1 MKKLLLLLALV
12 GMVAYGCTD
21 SSTDDDNNPPT
32 EQPGPV
38 GDEDLSFT
46 NNTNTA
52 PTISHEGGTAKI
64 SFMAA
69 LSWSVSVYADWL
81 SVSQDEGEAGNGSF
95 VITAE
100 PNTTAKERKGV
111 VAIKLSNHKSY
122 EITVKQSFNADSDDI
137 EFINNTNTAPHM
149 EAGGG
154 TVNIQFIAKTDW
166 TVTCYADWL
175 STTRTSGSK
184 GENSFFITATSNPND
199 KERTGVV
206 AIKSTNGKSY
216 EVTVTQDL
224 RAGILQLVCA
234 ANEILYITKYNTQI
248 TLGKSSGFGGNLI
261 SHTYDAEKGYGSI
274 RFDNDVTYIP
284 AEAFANCTTM
294 TTIYLP
300 DGVEDI
306 AVPKMWRD
314 NSNMMQTRYGA
325 FSGCTALEYI
335 VSNKSDSNNKCVVI
349 NGRLVAVAYDK
360 KIVLPDTVKELSYC
374 FRDHGRILEEI
385 VVSEGVK
392 TIPEYTFRDCYY
404 IISITLPSTVS
415 KIGGYAFE
423 DTYVTNIYV
432 KAKTPPVLEQS
443 ALSGLYSSTTI
454 YVPTASLQAY
464 KAAGWGGSFGLVGY
478 NF

>member
-1 MKKLLLLLALV
+1 
-12 GMVAYGCTD
+12 
-21 SSTDDDNNPPT
+21 
-32 EQPGPV
+32 
-38 GDEDLSFT
+38 
-46 NNTNTA
+46 
-52 PTISHEGGTAKI
+52 
-64 SFMAA
+64 
-69 LSWSVSVYADWL
+69 
-81 SVSQDEGEAGNGSF
+81 
-95 VITAE
+95 
-100 PNTTAKERKGV
+100 
-111 VAIKLSNHKSY
+111 
-122 EITVKQSFNADSDDI
+122 
-137 EFINNTNTAPHM
+137 
-149 EAGGG
+149 
-154 TVNIQFIAKTDW
+154 
-166 TVTCYADWL
+166 
-175 STTRTSGSK
+175 
-184 GENSFFITATSNPND
+184 
-199 KERTGVV
+199 
-206 AIKSTNGKSY
+206 
-216 EVTVTQDL
+216 
-224 RAGILQLVCA
+224 
-234 ANEILYITKYNTQI
+234 
-248 TLGKSSGFGGNLI
+248 
-261 SHTYDAEKGYGSI
+261 
-274 RFDNDVTYIP
+274 
-284 AEAFANCTTM
+284 M